1 MGQNW
6 LQWKSSKE
14 KFYQLTEF
22 KVEPP
27 FYEDKIENADVCII
41 GTGAGGAVVAYN
53 LAQAGLHVLM
63 LEKGGHYPKKIIE
76 KETRE
81 EKLLELWKNRGA
93 QLALTYGVAP
103 LLAVTQGEC
112 VGGSTIINYGMSFK
126 IPPETLDIW
135 KDKTGVEFSSDELD
149 KEYEIVKEQI
159 HVTKITNAGK
169 SHEMLEKGC
178 KNKYS
183 GDWMDKN
190 YKPTDDENKGV
201 KQNVLLSYLEK
212 ADPNFL
218 HVYSNCKVTKLIKD
232 GDKISEIKAVHT
244 ITGKTITVKSKIT
257 ILSAG
262 AIASSELL
270 LQNNISNNNK
280 QVGKHLGLHPASSV
294 IAQFDQ
300 PINGQND
307 LSMAYACEQFGIEK
321 RGDRGYM
328 IESVFVSPATF
339 STAAPGIGEDNAKF
353 MKKYHQSAVAGVLIQ
368 DEANG
373 SVALNWSNDA
383 IIHYSLSDSDGK
395 LLIEGLKKTA
405 EIFLRAGATQVIT
418 GHFKETILTNKD
430 QLDLIEKRGY
440 KLGSLKLA
448 SAHPQGGNRMGTD
461 KKTSVVNSECRSHE
475 IENLYICDA
484 SVFPTPLG
492 VNPQLTVMT
501 IASLAAKKIIEKRN
515 SIFTS
520 N

>member
-1 MGQNW
+1 M
-6 LQWKSSKE
+6 
-14 KFYQLTEF
+14 TEF

-27 FYEDKIENADVCII
+27 FNEDKIENVDVCII

-63 LEKGGHYPKKIIE
+63 LEKGGHYPQKIIE
-76 KETRE
+76 QETRE

-93 QLALTYGVAP
+93 QLALTHGFAP
-103 LLAVTQGEC
+103 LLAVTQAEC

-159 HVTKITNAGK
+159 HVTKITDAGK
-169 SHEMLEKGC
+169 SHEMLKKGC
-178 KNKYS
+178 DKMKLL

-190 YKPTDDENKGV
+190 YKPMDDENKGV

-218 HVYSNCKVTKLIKD
+218 DVYSNCKVTKIKKD
-232 GDKISEIKAVHT
+232 GDKISEIEAVHT

-321 RGDRGYM
+321 RGERGYM

-339 STAAPGIGEDNAKF
+339 STATPGIGEDNAKF

-368 DEANG
+368 DEGNG
-373 SVALNWSNDA
+373 SVVLNWSNDA

-395 LLIEGLKKTA
+395 LLIDGLKKTA
-405 EIFLRAGATQVIT
+405 EIFFRAGATKVIT
-418 GHFKETILTNKD
+418 GHFQETILESID
-430 QLDLIEKRGY
+430 DLHLIEERGY

-461 KKTSVVNSECRSHE
+461 EKTSVVNSECCSHE
-475 IENLYICDA
+475 IKNLYICDA

-501 IASLAAKKIIEKRN
+501 IASLAAKKIIEKKI
-515 SIFTS
+515 SIFG
-520 N
+520 